1 MVSKSIPLVGYRI
14 YIRKNIMKNAPIK
27 EVIKKEYVK
36 CAKDPV
42 YFLKKYCVVQHPMK
56 GKVPFH
62 LYEYQEKSLETFE
75 EHRFNVILK
84 ARQLGLSTLTA
95 GYSLWMMTFHSDKN
109 ILVIATK
116 QDTAKNLVT
125 KVRVMHANLPS
136 WLKQK
141 CVEDNKL
148 SLRYINGSQVKAVAS
163 GEEAGRSE
171 ALSLLILDE
180 AAFIDKIETIW
191 AAASQ
196 TLSTGGKCIALS
208 TPNGVGNWFHK
219 TWEGAENGTNDWN
232 FIRLHWNLH
241 PERND
246 EWRAEQD
253 KLLGPSLAAQE
264 CDCDFITSGQSVID
278 GVILEEYR
286 ETHVQDPLEKRGVDS
301 NLWVWQPPNYTKDY
315 VLSADVSRGDGS
327 DYSAFHVMEIESME
341 QVAEYKGRISTK
353 DFGNLCVNVATEYNN
368 ALLVVENNNIGW
380 AALQQCIDRGYENL
394 FYMSKDLKYVDTEH
408 QMSNKYRVSDRNM
421 VAGFSMTMKTRPL
434 VISKLEE
441 YFREKS
447 VIVRSN
453 RLIDELFVFI
463 YNNNKAEAMQG
474 YNDDLVMSFAL
485 TLWVR
490 DTALRLRNEGIELT
504 KRTLSGASS
513 QMIPVKPTYENDS
526 WEMEVGPNGERE
538 SLDWLIN

>member
-1 MVSKSIPLVGYRI
+1 
-14 YIRKNIMKNAPIK
+14 MKPTVLK

-36 CAKDPV
+36 CAQDPI

-62 LYEYQEKSLETFE
+62 LFEYQEESIKLFE

-84 ARQLGLSTLTA
+84 ARQLGLSTLSA
-95 GYSLWMMTFHSDKN
+95 GYALWMMTFHQDKN

-141 CVEDNKL
+141 CTEDNKL
-148 SLRYINGSQVKAVAS
+148 SLRYNNGSQIKAVSS
-163 GEEAGRSE
+163 GEDSGRSE

-180 AAFIDKIETIW
+180 AAFIDKIEPIW

-219 TWEGAENGTNDWN
+219 TWVGAEDGTNDWN
-232 FIRLHWNLH
+232 TIRLHWSLH
-241 PERND
+241 PERD
-246 EWRAEQD
+246 DKWRKDQD

-264 CDCDFITSGQSVID
+264 CDCDFITSGQTVID
-278 GVILEEYR
+278 GIVLEEYR
-286 ETHVQDPLEKRGVDS
+286 EKHCNDPLEKRGVDS

-315 VLSADVSRGDGS
+315 VVSADVGRGDS
-327 DYSAFHVMEIESME
+327 ADYSAFHIMDIETME
-341 QVAEYKGRISTK
+341 QVAEYKGKISTK
-353 DFGNLCVNVATEYNN
+353 DFGNLLVNISTEYNN
-368 ALLVVENNNIGW
+368 ALLVIENNNIGW
-380 AALQQCIDRGYENL
+380 ATIQQVIDRGYENL
-394 FYMSKDLKYVDTEH
+394 FYTSKDLQYVDTER
-408 QMSNKYRVSDRNM
+408 QVNNRYRTQDKSM
-421 VAGFSMTMKTRPL
+421 VPGFSMTMKTRPL
-434 VISKLEE
+434 VIAKLEE

-474 YNDDLVMSFAL
+474 YNDDLVMSFAIC
-485 TLWVR
+485 LWVR
-490 DTALRLRNEGIELT
+490 DTALRLRQEGISLQR
-504 KRTLSGASS
+504 KTLSGVAN
-513 QMIPVKPTYENDS
+513 QMLPQNSNQVDEGN
-526 WEMEVGPNGERE
+526 WEWSPDGKIKE
-538 SLDWLIN
+538 SLEWLIK

>member
-14 YIRKNIMKNAPIK
+14 YIRKNIVKNAPIK

-232 FIRLHWNLH
+232 FIRLHWNLN
-241 PERND
+241 PERNEESRD
-246 EWRAEQD
+246 AQD
-253 KLLGPSLAAQE
+253 KLLGTSLAAQE

-315 VLSADVSRGDGS
+315 VLSADVSRGDGT

-513 QMIPVKPTYENDS
+513 QRIPIKPTYANDS
-526 WEMEVGPNGERE
+526 WEMEVGPNGERD

>member
-163 GEEAGRSE
+163 GVEAGRSE

-286 ETHVQDPLEKRGVDS
+286 ETHVQDPLEKRGLDS

-327 DYSAFHVMEIESME
+327 DYSAFHVIEIESME

-513 QMIPVKPTYENDS
+513 QMIPIKPTYENDS

-538 SLDWLIN
+538 SLDWLIR